1 MLCGFV
7 CTVSERKNFPPQY
20 VVSHVVPM
28 CKVQLFI
35 SRICSDWDQLPEKMR
50 KPMTYRD
57 GCTLHLMCGM
67 FLHFLDVLEA
77 RVPSA
82 EFPEFAKKLTETF
95 MCGVMGPEL
104 AYVADT
110 CVPPGDVMS
119 IGPFRLGVPTN
130 DLSGLVICLRED
142 FLSTFAAVNFLSTM
156 QGQDHLLRNTICEGT
171 RRSPTPACREG
182 DASNFGTADQPGG
195 CRHAGA
201 A

>member
-1 MLCGFV
+1 MHIFLELVDTTYVMWFCVYCIRKKKFSTAECGV
-7 CTVSERKNFPPQY
+7 ACI
-20 VVSHVVPM
+20 VPM
-28 CKVQLFI
+28 RKVQLFI

-77 RVPSA
+77 RAPSA

-95 MCGVMGPEL
+95 MCGVMDPEL

-130 DLSGLVICLRED
+130 DLSGLVICSHED
-142 FLSTFAAVNFLSTM
+142 FVSTFPAVYF
-156 QGQDHLLRNTICEGT
+156 DHAGT
-171 RRSPTPACREG
+171 RSPLTKHDLRG
-182 DASNFGTADQPGG
+182 NKKITNASLQ
-195 CRHAGA
+195 RR
-201 A
+201 